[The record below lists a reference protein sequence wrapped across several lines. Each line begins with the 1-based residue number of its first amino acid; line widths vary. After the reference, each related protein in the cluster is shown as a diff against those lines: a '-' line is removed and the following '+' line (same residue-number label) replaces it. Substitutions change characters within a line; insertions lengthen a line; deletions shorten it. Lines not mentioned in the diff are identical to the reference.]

1 MNLQEQI
8 FKIQTMI
15 GVITESMDKLA
26 KPIQK
31 KIDETLEQL
40 KFESEEWDM
49 DMMDEEILLKSI
61 ESIEIQNIVQ
71 ENDRLYVGVL
81 IYTNGADEE
90 NFQDIIRY
98 IEHGIR
104 RYVPNIELVILDI
117 VNPKSDTQS

>member
-1 MNLQEQI
+1 
-8 FKIQTMI
+8 MI
-15 GVITESMDKLA
+15 GVLTESMDKLA

-71 ENDRLYVGVL
+71 ENDRLYVGVV
-81 IYTNGADEE
+81 IYTNGDDEE
-90 NFQDIIRY
+90 NFEDIIRY

>member
-15 GVITESMDKLA
+15 GVLTESMDKLA

-71 ENDRLYVGVL
+71 ENDRLYVGVV
-81 IYTNGADEE
+81 IYTNGDDEE
-90 NFQDIIRY
+90 NFEDIIRY